1 VARLVGA
8 NGEEVGIAAPIAGL
22 IRGLTRDGVPVEQ
35 GTKVLEI
42 DPRGLGGQ
50 WRGIGERPR
59 RIAEGVVEAVQLA
72 ETALRSG

>member
-1 VARLVGA
+1 M
-8 NGEEVGIAAPIAGL
+8 
-22 IRGLTRDGVPVEQ
+22 TRCVVLGK

-50 WRGIGERPR
+50 WRGIGERSR